1 MPALPILYSFR
12 RCPYAIRARMALVV
26 TGVSV
31 ELREVLLRDKPLAML
46 EASAKSTVPVL
57 VLPDGRIIDESL
69 DVMSWALSRRDP
81 EHWLR
86 GEAANDRLIQAC
98 ERNFKP
104 WLDRYKYADR
114 YPEQSQGHYRGQ
126 AEVFLS
132 DLEGRLS
139 NGGFLTGNSVTFVDV
154 ALFPFV
160 RQFAGVDPVWWRSA
174 PYPRLRCWLEA
185 WLASVLFTD
194 AMVKHPPWQPTT
206 AGAVFPTP
214 PAALP
219 PS

>member
-31 ELREVLLRDKPLAML
+31 ELREVLLRDKPFAML
-46 EASAKSTVPVL
+46 EASAKGTVPVL

-69 DVMSWALSRRDP
+69 DVMSWALSQRDP

-86 GEAANDRLIQAC
+86 GEAADDPLIQAC

-114 YPEQSQGHYRGQ
+114 YPEQSPGHYRGQ

-139 NGGFLTGNSVTFVDV
+139 NGGFLTGNSVTLVDV

-160 RQFAGVDPVWWRSA
+160 RQFAGVDPAWWQCA
-174 PYPRLRCWLEA
+174 PYPWLRCWLEG

-194 AMVKHPPWQPTT
+194 AMVKHPLWQPTT

-214 PAALP
+214 AAALP
-219 PS
+219 TS